1 MSCGGC
7 PAVGPAALV
16 LAGGADGPRGVCR
29 QVGHRHCLHPARQ
42 GVPGT
47 PAVSEI
53 RDIGLYRVLGNAW
66 GSGSD
71 GSFLNFVLG
80 NGEGK
85 NLEKASRF
93 P

>member
-42 GVPGT
+42 GVPRT
-47 PAVSEI
+47 PAVSGN
-53 RDIGLYRVLGNAW
+53 RDIRLYRVYGMFGGQAVDHFIIFCL
-66 GSGSD
+66 
-71 GSFLNFVLG
+71 
-80 NGEGK
+80 EMEKGK
-85 NLEKASRF
+85 I
-93 P
+93 